1 MTQIHF
7 LQVLTWERGD
17 EGRSGL
23 QQDLFPCLLFF
34 SEERIQQT
42 EIVKQ
47 KKHLLEAKY
56 VWKNT

>member
-1 MTQIHF
+1 MK
-7 LQVLTWERGD
+7 GC
-17 EGRSGL
+17 SGL

-47 KKHLLEAKY
+47 KKHLLNKVCVEEH
-56 VWKNT
+56 VGEHLE

>member
-1 MTQIHF
+1 M
-7 LQVLTWERGD
+7 RGAVAWS
-17 EGRSGL
+17 RIA
-23 QQDLFPCLLFF
+23 FFVFF